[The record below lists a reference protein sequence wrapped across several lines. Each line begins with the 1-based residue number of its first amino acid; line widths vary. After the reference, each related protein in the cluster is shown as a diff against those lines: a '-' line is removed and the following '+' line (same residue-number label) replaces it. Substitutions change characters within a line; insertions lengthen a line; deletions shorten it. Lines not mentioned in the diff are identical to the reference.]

1 MRQDLEGA
9 KGERIGEGI
18 KITVD
23 SGLLFDVDNSAL
35 RDTSKANLT
44 DLARILNKY
53 PDTNILMEGHTD
65 STGPEDYNL
74 TLSKERAEAVA
85 FYLAENEVGS
95 NRFSVKGYGEVQP
108 IATNDTAEGRQQNR
122 RVDVAIMANDK
133 LKKVTVESTKGTGP
147 GPL

>member
-1 MRQDLEGA
+1 MMKRTLA
-9 KGERIGEGI
+9 YSLI
-18 KITVD
+18 V
-23 SGLLFDVDNSAL
+23 GLLLFSWSCASWSKTKKGAAIGA
-35 RDTSKANLT
+35 TSGAVVGGLIGKAAGNT
-44 DLARILNKY
+44 IIGA
-53 PDTNILMEGHTD
+53 ILMEGHTD

-133 LKKVTVESTKGTGP
+133 LKKVAVESTKGTGP
-147 GPL
+147 GAL